1 MFLPIPAIDLMDGQ
15 VVRLS
20 RGRAEAK
27 TVYSDDPVGVARA
40 FEQDGARRLHVV
52 DLDGAFGGEPKN
64 LATIEAIRKAVSM
77 EIEVGGGLRTRAAVE
92 RLLGVGVDYAILGTG
107 ALRDRELTS
116 ALAADYGKQLIV
128 GIDAKDGKVAVVGWV
143 ETSDQDAIDFARQM
157 QRIGVG
163 TVIFTDIATDGMM
176 TGPSLP
182 SLARLCDEV
191 RMNVIASGGVRNVED
206 LMQLVALGRPN
217 LIGAIS
223 GRAIYEKTLNLR
235 ESVLQLAAID
245 ETI

>member
-27 TVYSDDPVGVARA
+27 TVYSNDPVAIACA
-40 FEQDGARRLHVV
+40 FEQEGARRLHVV

-64 LATIEAIRKAVSM
+64 IPAIEAIRKSVGM
-77 EIEVGGGLRTRAAVE
+77 QIEVGGGLRTRAAVE
-92 RLLGVGVDYAILGTG
+92 RLLGAGVNYAILGTG
-107 ALRDRELTS
+107 ALRDRDLTS
-116 ALAADYGKQLIV
+116 ELAADYGRQLIV
-128 GIDAKDGKVAVVGWV
+128 GIDAKDGKVAVEGWV
-143 ETSDQDAIDFARQM
+143 ETSDQDAIDFALQM

-182 SLARLCDEV
+182 SLARLCDTV
-191 RMNVIASGGVRNVED
+191 RMDVIASGGVRNLED
-206 LMQLVALGRPN
+206 LLKIVALGRPN

-235 ESVLQLAAID
+235 DSVRRLAELD
-245 ETI
+245 ETL